1 MKGSLRGS
9 YTIEASFVMALVLWA
24 LLFSVQSAYRLRDE
38 VAGAMALTES
48 AERLSHNET
57 ELPSEAALWASNRA
71 GTPFSWKQYEFQVG
85 MSGNPITG
93 RKVKASGKGGR
104 WSLELE
110 RDVFDPENFLRMLTL
125 VHQEE

>member
-38 VAGAMALTES
+38 VVGAMALTES

-57 ELPSEAALWASNRA
+57 ELPLD
-71 GTPFSWKQYEFQVG
+71 EFQVHL
-85 MSGNPITG
+85 SGNPIIG
-93 RKVKASGKGGR
+93 KKVKAAGKGGR

>member
-38 VAGAMALTES
+38 VVGAMALTES

-57 ELPSEAALWASNRA
+57 ELPSEASLWASNRA
-71 GTPFSWKQYEFQVG
+71 GTPFSWKQYEFQVRL
-85 MSGNPITG
+85 SGNSITG
-93 RKVKASGKGGR
+93 KKVKAAGKGGQ

-110 RDVFDPENFLRMLTL
+110 REVFDPENFLRMLTL